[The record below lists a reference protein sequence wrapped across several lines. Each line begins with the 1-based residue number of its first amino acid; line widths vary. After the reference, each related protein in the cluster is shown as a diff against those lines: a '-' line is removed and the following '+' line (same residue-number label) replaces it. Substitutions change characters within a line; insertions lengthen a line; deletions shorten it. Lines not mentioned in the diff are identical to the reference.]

1 MPLNPLRFMSL
12 SSYGFTGETLAEPKG
27 LEVYVVLAYVL
38 SEWARGQAQR
48 YTEDSTQVVRLNG
61 KQNSTE
67 WVKSPAVASFAQV
80 VGHYSC

>member
-1 MPLNPLRFMSL
+1 MSQ
-12 SSYGFTGETLAEPKG
+12 SSYQFIGETLAEPDG
-27 LEVYVVLAYVL
+27 LEVKYLVLAYVL